1 MPYSVSAR
9 AGRRLATA
17 AALGGGGLGFLGA
30 SSYALLRLQ
39 GILARRAIHGVALHD
54 PPEADGDYGRGSD
67 PCLRLVVLGDSSA
80 ASFGVDRTEDALGA
94 LVAAGVATRA
104 GRPVAL
110 STYAMVGARSEHLA
124 GQITRACEHPVD
136 AAVVLVGA
144 YDVTHRVSN
153 QESVRFLDAAVRRL
167 RDQGAEVVV
176 ATCPDLGTVEPI
188 PPPLRW
194 LARRWSR
201 RLAAA
206 QTVAIV
212 EAGGRAVSLGSTL
225 GPEFDTRGAE
235 MFSAD
240 RFHPSAAGYRAAARA
255 ILPSLLGALGLD
267 DAHTDAPDSAQ
278 GGTVTVVTRQ

>member
-1 MPYSVSAR
+1 MPSSVNSLV
-9 AGRRLATA
+9 GRRLATA

-39 GILARRAIHGVALHD
+39 GVLARRAIHAVALHD
-54 PPEADGDYGRGSD
+54 PPEADGIYGHGSD
-67 PCLRLVVLGDSSA
+67 PALRLVVLGDSSA
-80 ASFGVDRTEDALGA
+80 ASFGVDRAEDALGA
-94 LVAAGVATRA
+94 LVANELATRA
-104 GRPVAL
+104 DRRVTL
-110 STYAMVGARSEHLA
+110 STYAIVGARSEHLA
-124 GQITRACEHPVD
+124 EQITRACEHRVD

-144 YDVTHRVSN
+144 NDVTHRVSRL
-153 QESVRFLDAAVRRL
+153 ESVRLLDAAVRRL
-167 RDQGAEVVV
+167 RDQGTTVVV

-240 RFHPSAAGYRAAARA
+240 RFHPSAAGYQAAARA
-255 ILPSLLGALGLD
+255 ILPPLLGALGLADD
-267 DAHTDAPDSAQ
+267 DADTP
-278 GGTVTVVTRQ
+278 GVT